1 MAGAKNASAGSG
13 SSTDPKDQ
21 QTPDVAAAATEVTD
35 QIKGQVT
42 GLGHQV
48 REQANSQFAT
58 QKDKLVDALDTVSL
72 VLRQSGEHADL
83 QDKEML
89 SHYVDQASQ
98 KISQWSDSLRNQDMN
113 QILDETKN
121 LAQRQPLLF
130 MGGALALGFAGARFF
145 RSSVQPE
152 QSSTSSTD
160 SSDSSS
166 PDKELTSGE
175 RSNSSTSSA
184 AYSGSS
190 LSGSASDLSSTTEST
205 STFGVLPDIDT
216 AYGTDLSSGVG
227 GYLGAD
233 EDVYIEG
240 DEVEVSTLT
249 NMDDFTRPERS

>member
-1 MAGAKNASAGSG
+1 MAGAKSASAESG
-13 SSTDPKDQ
+13 SAIDPKDQ
-21 QTPDVAAAATEVTD
+21 QTPDVAAAATEATD

-130 MGGALALGFAGARFF
+130 ASGALALGFAGARFL
-145 RSSVQPE
+145 RSSVKPE
-152 QSSTSSTD
+152 QSSTSATG

-166 PDKELTSGE
+166 RDKAMTDGKQSDSG
-175 RSNSSTSSA
+175 A
-184 AYSGSS
+184 SGSGYSDSS
-190 LSGSASDLSSTTEST
+190 LTGSASGLSSPE

-216 AYGTDLSSGVG
+216 AYGANVSSGVG

-233 EDVYIEG
+233 DEIYLEG
-240 DEVEVSTLT
+240 EEVEVSTLT
-249 NMDDFTRPERS
+249 DMDDFTRPERS